1 MDKDLFVFF
10 RGRLAQVL
18 PINRVDILDTY
29 IERKGRQCVRWINK
43 SPSSK
48 ATSSSLFV
56 SSKKTRMIAGYHH
69 WLSKS
74 VTGLSFFLMWE
85 SKSFHFPFRPMN
97 RPSACD
103 CVNDLTN
110 ECKFVRLVKVQ
121 TPTRISRQTYRQ
133 YRRMVGDIKEPKRF
147 GN

>member
-1 MDKDLFVFF
+1 MVQANNQQLRTSVPHTKKHRTWLNIMALYGIEVNSILWIRICSFF

-18 PINRVDILDTY
+18 SINRVDILDTY

-56 SSKKTRMIAGYHH
+56 SSKKKKTRMIAGYHH

-74 VTGLSFFLMWE
+74 VTGLSFFSYVGVKE
-85 SKSFHFPFRPMN
+85 FSFSFQ
-97 RPSACD
+97 
-103 CVNDLTN
+103 TN
-110 ECKFVRLVKVQ
+110 E
-121 TPTRISRQTYRQ
+121 PTISL
-133 YRRMVGDIKEPKRF
+133 
-147 GN
+147 